1 MSNLTTPRGI
11 RNNNPGNIRPGS
23 PWQGSLGSDGGPGG
37 GYLVFDTAANGLRAL
52 AKLLRNYQ
60 TSGQNTIRAIVTK
73 WAPASDSNNTA
84 AYIAQVVKAL
94 GIAADVPLNVR
105 SNDSTLAKLVAAI
118 VQHENGQQPYSGA
131 MIAAAVQAAKA

>member
-1 MSNLTTPRGI
+1 MRNATAPRGI

-37 GYLVFDTAANGLRAL
+37 GYLKFDTPANGLRAL

-60 TSGQNTIRAIVTK
+60 SSGQNTIRSIISK
-73 WAPASDSNNTA
+73 WAPASDSNNTT

-94 GIAADVPLNVR
+94 GMGADEPLNVR
-105 SNDSTLAKLVAAI
+105 SNDDRLARLVAAI
-118 VQHENGQQPYSGA
+118 IKHENGQQPYSA
-131 MIAAAVQAAKA
+131 AQIAAAVQAAK